1 MPRNFILAAI
11 VTSTQV
17 VNAQQLYGN
26 FGGFGW
32 SAGQW
37 GASLAQQAT
46 TPPVDRVD
54 AQFKQHDI
62 DYATRNVDSNGGVFS
77 QQGMSVHHAMLDRAT
92 GNHFQH
98 QPLHDEN

>member
-1 MPRNFILAAI
+1 MQLKLVFIVIFTLA
-11 VTSTQV
+11 QV
-17 VNAQQLYGN
+17 AHAQYGN

-37 GASLAQQAT
+37 GATLAQQAS
-46 TPPVDRVD
+46 TPPTRLPGD

-62 DYATRNVDSNGGVFS
+62 DYAIRNVDSSGGLFS
-77 QQGMSVHHAMLDRAT
+77 QQGWNVHRAMVDRVT